1 MPRRRLNSKEC
12 PMRILTANILCAGL
26 LLVGSLVA
34 MPVQARDISCQMRYN
49 LKGWSLFYQ
58 TAHGNGVVT
67 CDNGQ
72 SLRVSIETKG
82 GGLTIGKSEI
92 TNGRGRFAGVRSI
105 RDVLGAYATADVHAG
120 VVKSSAAQVLVK
132 GNVTLALAGTG
143 RGWDL
148 GIAFGKF
155 VIKAD

>member
-1 MPRRRLNSKEC
+1 MIPRIPRLIGTIA
-12 PMRILTANILCAGL
+12 ILAA
-26 LLVGSLVA
+26 A
-34 MPVQARDISCQMRYN
+34 MAVLPAQARGDISCRMTYS

-58 TAHGNGVVT
+58 TARGSGVVT

-72 SLRVSIETKG
+72 SLRVNIETKG

-92 TNGRGRFAGVRSI
+92 KHGVGHFSGVRDI
-105 RDVLGAYATADVHAG
+105 REVLGAYATAEAHAG

-143 RGWDL
+143 EGWDL

-155 VIKAD
+155 VIKAG

>member
-1 MPRRRLNSKEC
+1 MRS
-12 PMRILTANILCAGL
+12 RILSLLGATL
-26 LLVGSLVA
+26 LLAGGLGTLPA
-34 MPVQARDISCQMRYN
+34 QARGDIDCKMQYT
-49 LKGWSLFYQ
+49 LKGWSIFYQ
-58 TAHGNGVVT
+58 TAKGGGVVT

-72 SLRVSIETKG
+72 SMHVVIETKG

-92 TNGRGRFAGVRSI
+92 KHGVGRFSGVRDI
-105 RDVLGAYATADVHAG
+105 RDVLGAYATAEVHAG

-143 RGWDL
+143 EGWDL

-155 VIKAD
+155 VIKP

>member
-1 MPRRRLNSKEC
+1 MRRALLMP
-12 PMRILTANILCAGL
+12 TLCAL
-26 LLVGSLVA
+26 LAGASLVA
-34 MPVQARDISCQMRYN
+34 PRAHASGEVDCRMRYQ
-49 LKGWSLFYQ
+49 LKGWSVFYQ
-58 TAHGNGVVT
+58 TAKGSGVVT

-72 SLRVSIETKG
+72 SMHVVIETKG

-92 TNGRGRFAGVRSI
+92 KHGVGRFSGVRDI
-105 RDVLGAYATADVHAG
+105 REVLGAYATAEVHAG

-143 RGWDL
+143 EGWDL

-155 VIKAD
+155 VIKP

>member
-1 MPRRRLNSKEC
+1 MIPRIPRLIGATA
-12 PMRILTANILCAGL
+12 ILAA
-26 LLVGSLVA
+26 A
-34 MPVQARDISCQMRYN
+34 MAALPAQARGDISCRMTYS

-58 TAHGNGVVT
+58 TARGSGVVT

-92 TNGRGRFAGVRSI
+92 KHGVGHFSGVRDI
-105 RDVLGAYATADVHAG
+105 REVLGAYATAEAHAG
-120 VVKSSAAQVLVK
+120 LVKSSAAQVLVK

-143 RGWDL
+143 EGWDL

-155 VIKAD
+155 VIKAG

>member
-1 MPRRRLNSKEC
+1 
-12 PMRILTANILCAGL
+12 MRTLTVRIMCTGL
-26 LLVGSLVA
+26 LLIGTVVA
-34 MPVQARDISCQMRYN
+34 LPAQARDISCRMTYS

-58 TAHGNGVVT
+58 TARGSGVVT

-92 TNGRGRFAGVRSI
+92 RDGRGRFAGVRDI
-105 RDVLGAYATADVHAG
+105 REVLGAYATAEAHAG
-120 VVKSSAAQVLVK
+120 VVRSSAAQVLVK

-143 RGWDL
+143 EGWDL